1 MSNLKAFLTLLV
13 LGTSSVAMA
22 DSSLSFHA
30 NAQAS
35 WGTPVTSPAV
45 RDHRTSFAT
54 YQAPTRLR
62 GTWVSLS
69 EPMNLHRG
77 RGALDVD
84 SRMPL
89 NQIRLQSASGQA
101 FISTITVQYVN
112 GASQVVTLNQWIDA
126 RNPMAQFNLNRNAAV
141 DSIYI
146 SGSRG
151 MRSGTFQVFGYASST
166 RPEGPV
172 YSPPIY
178 QPPVYQAPRPV
189 TIATAVN
196 FARTDGYRTLTVN
209 ESARFSALRLDGVSG
224 QTFISKIEI
233 QFANGQTQS
242 LRGLNRTLLPG
253 QTIDLALQAN
263 APISQLIIFTNDT
276 LTPVANHITGE
287 FTVSAL

>member
-1 MSNLKAFLTLLV
+1 MSKIKTLIATLV

-30 NAQAS
+30 NAS
-35 WGTPVTSPAV
+35 WGTPMSAPVV
-45 RDHRTSFAT
+45 RDHRTSLAT
-54 YQAPTRLR
+54 YQAPTRVR
-62 GTWVSLS
+62 GTWISLA
-69 EPMNLHRG
+69 EPMNLARG
-77 RGALDVD
+77 RGVIDID
-84 SRMPL
+84 SQLPL
-89 NQIRLQSASGQA
+89 NQIRLQSAWGQA
-101 FISTITVQYVN
+101 FISTVTVQYTN
-112 GASQVVTLNQWIDA
+112 GASQVVTLNQWIDSD
-126 RNPMAQFNLNRNAAV
+126 NPLAQFNLNRTAQV
-141 DSIYI
+141 DSIFI

-151 MRSGTFQVFGYASST
+151 MRSGKFQVFGYATSM
-166 RPEGPV
+166 RPEPV
-172 YSPPIY
+172 YQPPVY

-209 ESARFSALRLDGVSG
+209 ESASFSTLRLDGVSG
-224 QTFISKIEI
+224 QTLISKIEI

-253 QTIDLALQAN
+253 QRLDLALRVN
-263 APISQLIIFTNDT
+263 APISRLIVFTNDT